1 MASKLIIALL
11 IAAGA
16 LMAQSGNY
24 TGWQDTSTILNWKAD
39 SLKYGNVT
47 WLGENENKALLCMF
61 KDTNHVGYAADTVKG
76 RYGYQ
81 RGLIVINA
89 SGKQDTTWR
98 SLVVLD
104 SFSTLPADTAGKWV
118 SNATATVT
126 DPTTGQETW
135 VSKML
140 DTSYVTGF
148 AVASAPFSPAYA
160 PLVRP
165 WVQGLTG
172 NRTNGWIKV
181 RLQFQERRYT
191 SVRNQ

>member
-11 IAAGA
+11 IAVSA

-61 KDTNHVGYAADTVKG
+61 NDTNSAAYATDSAKG

-81 RGLIVINA
+81 RGFIVINA
-89 SGKQDTTWR
+89 SGKQDTSWR
-98 SLVVLD
+98 SLVCVD
-104 SFSTLPADTAGKWV
+104 TFSTQAADTAGKWISKSKV
-118 SNATATVT
+118 TLT

-135 VSKML
+135 VSKLM
-140 DTSYVTGF
+140 DSSSVTGF
-148 AVASAPFSPAYA
+148 AVATAPFSPAYA

-172 NRTNGWIKV
+172 NRIGGWVKV

>member
-24 TGWQDTSTILNWKAD
+24 TGWQDTSTILTWKAD

-61 KDTNHVGYAADTVKG
+61 NDTNKVGGAYLGFNQDTIKG

-89 SGKQDTTWR
+89 NGKQDTSWR

-118 SNATATVT
+118 SKATATLS
-126 DPTTGQETW
+126 DPATGQET
-135 VSKML
+135 
-140 DTSYVTGF
+140 
-148 AVASAPFSPAYA
+148 
-160 PLVRP
+160 
-165 WVQGLTG
+165 
-172 NRTNGWIKV
+172 
-181 RLQFQERRYT
+181 
-191 SVRNQ
+191 